1 MFTLCKICIKTTFI
15 LFLFTAGASCLFAG
29 NLIQENITGSSLTVP
44 VFIFQDDTI
53 KSKTL
58 PEKKENE
65 SVIPDHLSNVAIN
78 FQVNSD
84 IVYLRFDHFVKDESK
99 KMFYQAW
106 LKEKELARIS
116 NQTDSLRKV
125 YGNSADSQKDEISL
139 SILKNEERSV
149 SLNQEI
155 PVLYQNARDE
165 ENRYWQSATADE
177 IARFHEIIRLLKESD
192 QHLSNKQTAPII
204 PDTII
209 FHDPSQKTVIKT
221 EVPSGIVFKIQVGAY
236 KGKVPDSAVKSIKK
250 LSVIRKVENFKEEK
264 GVTIYSTGNLKSYEE
279 AVTMQ
284 SQVKQEGIKN
294 ATIVAYQNGKRITI
308 EEARGLKK

>member
-1 MFTLCKICIKTTFI
+1 M
-15 LFLFTAGASCLFAG
+15 FTAGASCLFAG

>member
-1 MFTLCKICIKTTFI
+1 
-15 LFLFTAGASCLFAG
+15 LFTAGASCLFAG